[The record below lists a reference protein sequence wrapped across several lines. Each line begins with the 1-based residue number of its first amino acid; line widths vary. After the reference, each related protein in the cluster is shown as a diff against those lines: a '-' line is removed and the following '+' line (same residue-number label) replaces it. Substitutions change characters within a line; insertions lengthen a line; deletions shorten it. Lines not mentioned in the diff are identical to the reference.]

1 MVGPINS
8 IGAESTA
15 PSGIVSA
22 SRSDSTAS
30 AASSTSVTLGSLGG
44 AGVLGNSLAIAEVF
58 SVIADMLEE
67 IGGDL
72 ENDQVLQALIA
83 LLILMALLQGAGDAS
98 GSRQSLLGGSG
109 LSAGSGPLLMAS
121 SYTKTT
127 IFIEQTTV
135 TTTFQISAESAA
147 AFDPGQLESS
157 GNSIDISA

>member
-1 MVGPINS
+1 MVGPINP
-8 IGAESTA
+8 IGADSIR
-15 PSGIVSA
+15 PSGIVPA
-22 SRSDSTAS
+22 SQSEPTAS
-30 AASSTSVTLGSLGG
+30 AASSAPATFGSLGG

-58 SVIADMLEE
+58 SAVADMLEE

-98 GSRQSLLGGSG
+98 GSQQSFLGESG

-121 SYTKTT
+121 SYTRTT

-135 TTTFQISAESAA
+135 TSTFQISAESAA
-147 AFDPGQLESS
+147 AFDLEQLDST

>member
-1 MVGPINS
+1 M
-8 IGAESTA
+8 
-15 PSGIVSA
+15 
-22 SRSDSTAS
+22 
-30 AASSTSVTLGSLGG
+30 
-44 AGVLGNSLAIAEVF
+44 F

-121 SYTKTT
+121 SYTRTT